1 MLSFFYKKNILQKK
15 VQTDLQ
21 TSGPFGNRKKDKK

>member
-1 MLSFFYKKNILQKK
+1 MLSFLQKNILQKK

-21 TSGPFGNRKKDKK
+21 TSGPFGNQKKDKK